1 MAVTNPGYGPEP
13 RLLRRLIV
21 FGLSAGTLGGIAFQL
36 GLSVTSGYFSPAA
49 IVFGLV
55 FLVFEIPMGMIV
67 GVVSAVLGWLTSHCF
82 AQNQSPLRRAVAV
95 GLGAFVGTGLLTGA
109 TSLGFRSWIPFWVV
123 FLSLGTIGALAFGI
137 TTARYL
143 KKFS

>member
-1 MAVTNPGYGPEP
+1 MAVSNPGYGPEP
-13 RLLRRLIV
+13 RLLRCLIV
-21 FGLSAGTLGGIAFQL
+21 FGLSAGAIGGIAFQL

-67 GVVSAVLGWLTSHCF
+67 GVVSAVLGWLTSRFF
-82 AQNQSPLRRAVAV
+82 AQNQSPWRRAVTV
-95 GLGAFVGTGLLTGA
+95 GLGAFVATGLLTA
-109 TSLGFRSWIPFWVV
+109 AISLGFRSWIPFWVV
-123 FLSLGTIGALAFGI
+123 FLSFGAIGALAFGI

-143 KKFS
+143 AKFS